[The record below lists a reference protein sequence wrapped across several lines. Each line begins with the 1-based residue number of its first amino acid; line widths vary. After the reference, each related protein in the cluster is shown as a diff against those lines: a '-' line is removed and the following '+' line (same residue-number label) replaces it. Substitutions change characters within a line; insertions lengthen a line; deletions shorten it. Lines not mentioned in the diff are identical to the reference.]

1 MVLVTGAAGTTGSEV
16 TRLLAA
22 KGVRVRALVRD
33 PEKLKRFTGASVEP
47 VVANL
52 EDPATLDPALKG
64 IDKVFL
70 VSSPA
75 QLEDDFARSI
85 PASTLLAVLAA
96 VVVARAIALVRAQR
110 SRA

>member
-47 VVANL
+47 SWRTSKIRR
-52 EDPATLDPALKG
+52 PWTP
-64 IDKVFL
+64 
-70 VSSPA
+70 P
-75 QLEDDFARSI
+75 
-85 PASTLLAVLAA
+85 
-96 VVVARAIALVRAQR
+96 
-110 SRA
+110 